1 MNRLQE
7 QRRFF
12 RNVWLLTRSYW
23 QSEERLK
30 AFALLAVII
39 VLTLAVVYVI
49 VLINDWFNVFYEAL
63 QNYNTEKI
71 FDELIHFSW
80 LAALYIILMV
90 YSFYLQQVLI
100 INWRRWLTDRYID
113 EWLRNKAYYRL
124 QVFGADTDNPDQRI
138 SEDVRLFVEMTL
150 TFSIGVLKAV
160 CTFVSF
166 VVVLYNISGP
176 LDFTLFERD
185 FHIEG
190 YMVWVALVYS
200 ALGTWVTHAA
210 GKKLVGLNFVQQR
223 YEADFRFSMMRMREN
238 AESIAFYSGEGRE
251 GSIFKKRFAL
261 LLDNFWKIIQK
272 RKQLIWINS
281 GYSQIAIIFPMV
293 VAMPRYLSH
302 QITLGGLMQVSNAF
316 DKVQSSLSYFVDM
329 YASIAEWQAVV
340 NRLTGFGLHMREV
353 KQEQLQP
360 DLQRTENSGGINAE
374 ALDVKLPDGSAVIKG
389 AAFCLRRGENVL
401 IKGAS
406 GSGKS
411 TLMRVLAGIWP
422 YVNGRL
428 AMPQAQQTM
437 FIPQK
442 PYLPLG
448 TLREALLYPGS
459 RECGDEEL
467 TAVLKKCSIGYLA
480 DNLYVE
486 ADWSHVLSGG
496 EQQRVA
502 FARALIYKPEWLF
515 LDEATSALD
524 EDTERAMYTLLGQEL
539 PQTTVISIGHR
550 STLNSFHKAGL
561 FLDKTKKEL
570 SFGYL

>member
-1 MNRLQE
+1 MNRLKE
-7 QRRFF
+7 QGRFL
-12 RNVWLLTRSYW
+12 RNVWLLTKSYW

-30 AFALLAVII
+30 AYLLLAVII
-39 VLTLAVVYVI
+39 ALTLAVVYVI

-113 EWLRNKAYYRL
+113 EWLRNKTYYRL

-150 TFSIGVLKAV
+150 TFSIGVLKAF

-166 VVVLYNISGP
+166 VFVLYQISGP
-176 LDFTLFERD
+176 LDFTLFGHS

-190 YMVWVALVYS
+190 YMVWVALIYS
-200 ALGTWVTHAA
+200 VLGTWITHVA

-238 AESIAFYSGEGRE
+238 AESIAFYSGERRE
-251 GSIFKKRFAL
+251 GSVFKKRFTL

-281 GYSQIAIIFPMV
+281 GYSQIAIIFPLV

-302 QITLGGLMQVSNAF
+302 QITLGGLMQVSNSF
-316 DKVQSSLSYFVDM
+316 QQVQTSLSYFVDM
-329 YASIAEWQAVV
+329 YASIAEWQSVV
-340 NRLTGFGLHMREV
+340 NRLTGFGLHMHEV
-353 KQEQLQP
+353 KQEKLQP
-360 DLQRTENSGGINAE
+360 DLERSATDGAIAAAGLNIA
-374 ALDVKLPDGSAVIKG
+374 LPDGRTLIDN
-389 AAFCLRRGENVL
+389 AAFNLQQGQNVL
-401 IKGAS
+401 IKGPS

-411 TLMRVLAGIWP
+411 TLLRVLAGIWP
-422 YVNGRL
+422 YVKGKL
-428 AMPQAQQTM
+428 AMPEPEKTM

-459 RECGDEEL
+459 KECSDDELKNVL
-467 TAVLKKCSIGYLA
+467 TECSIGYMA
-480 DNLYVE
+480 DNLYIE

-502 FARALIYKPEWLF
+502 FARALLYKPDWLF

-524 EDTERAMYTLLGQEL
+524 EATEKAMYTLLAEKM

-550 STLNSFHKAGL
+550 STLNSFHTAGL
-561 FLDKTKKEL
+561 FLDKNLKAL
-570 SFGYL
+570 SFNYL